1 MRRTHVRGHANI
13 LKRLLV
19 HVGGFNLRLLRR
31 TPSSVWGRCG
41 ACRALAALT
50 VVVVASGVRRT
61 RDPWIRRPRSHRIAI
76 SNYYPLARLKDAF
89 PHGQLD
95 PERLEF
101 QGDLTGDGII
111 VCPDSTR
118 HQKTLDDRDN
128 SWNQCPA
135 EDRVEYAEADLAHV
149 EAVCA

>member
-1 MRRTHVRGHANI
+1 MGVSSQGIRPPRKPVRF
-13 LKRLLV
+13 R
-19 HVGGFNLRLLRR
+19 
-31 TPSSVWGRCG
+31 
-41 ACRALAALT
+41 
-50 VVVVASGVRRT
+50 
-61 RDPWIRRPRSHRIAI
+61 
-76 SNYYPLARLKDAF
+76 
-89 PHGQLD
+89 QLD

-118 HQKTLDDRDN
+118 HQKTLDDRDD

-135 EDRVEYAEADLAHV
+135 EDRVEYTEADLAHV